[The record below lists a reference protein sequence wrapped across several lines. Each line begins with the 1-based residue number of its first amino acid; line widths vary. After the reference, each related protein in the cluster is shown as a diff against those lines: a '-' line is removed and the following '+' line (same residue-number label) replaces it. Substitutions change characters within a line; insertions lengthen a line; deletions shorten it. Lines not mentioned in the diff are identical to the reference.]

1 MIRTVDVVIEGDGTL
16 AQAAAVAALKRGHR
30 ILVVVRSGGALVA
43 RRLRRMLIGTAG
55 TDSGQISVMTSAE
68 VVCVDG
74 VTGVEAVVIRHA
86 ATGRLSAV
94 NASAFISCDG
104 HQNEHYARRD

>member
-1 MIRTVDVVIEGDGTL
+1 MIRTVDVVIAGDGTL
-16 AQAAAVAALKRGHR
+16 AQAAAVAALKCGHR
-30 ILVVVRSGGALVA
+30 ILVVVRSGDALVA
-43 RRLRRMLIGTAG
+43 RRLRRMLIRTAG

-74 VTGVEAVVIRHA
+74 VNGVEAVVIRHA
-86 ATGRLSAV
+86 AGRLSAV

-104 HQNEHYARRD
+104 HENEHDARRD